1 MIEEKRMKKN
11 VVLLLLAFMAVTA
24 FFGVSSAIALTI
36 GGTVRQPLNLS
47 LDDLARLESG
57 TVRLNEVTSDNQFR
71 GVFTY
76 RGVPL
81 RALLDLASIQKEETA
96 FSKAVDLAI
105 IVRNSAGKT
114 TVLSWGEIFYRNP
127 AELMIAFSATPV
139 MPQRTCSGCHQPS
152 FYEPVMNQL
161 KRKVGFPKLVVANDF
176 FTDRSLEDVV
186 HIEVVNLKQKTEKK
200 KMEKL
205 FSPKFTVIGSN
216 GKSLE
221 ISDLSGYRH
230 FEASSKHV
238 GDGRG
243 YHGWKRFGGVSLR
256 ELIDK
261 ADVAKDMDAAILV
274 SSVDGYRSLISYGE
288 LFMAPNGDRIMIAD
302 KVGNEP
308 LKEDG
313 KFALVVPDDTSA
325 DRMVKAVDRI
335 EVVSLKTKPKVYVIG
350 MGCADTSLI
359 TLEAISY
366 LGKADVFVTPADLAA
381 RFSKYMGDKPVLFD
395 PLLNAEPMF
404 RKNNPNLSGTE
415 VKDKLEKQ
423 RAADGKK
430 IADALNAGKS
440 VALLE
445 YGDPTI
451 YGAWQFWLE
460 NNYKGGVEIVPGI
473 SAFNAANAMIG
484 KHLGCNGSIV
494 LTVPRGLTANEG
506 MLKAVA
512 ANGDTIAVFIGL
524 KELKT
529 LIPLLQKYYPP
540 ATPVDVAYK
549 AGYSDG
555 EHLVKTTLNDV
566 LTAIE
571 KEPEH
576 HLGMIYVGPCLK

>member
-1 MIEEKRMKKN
+1 MKRI
-11 VVLLLLAFMAVTA
+11 VVFLFLVLLVLMAPFGAF
-24 FFGVSSAIALTI
+24 SATALTV

-47 LDDLARLESG
+47 VDDLAKFESVA
-57 TVRLNEVTSDNQFR
+57 VRLNEVTSDNQFH
-71 GVFTY
+71 GVFLY

-81 RALLDLASIQKEETA
+81 RAILDLASVQKEETG
-96 FSKAVDLAI
+96 FSKAIDLAV
-105 IVRNSAGKT
+105 IVRNSEGKT
-114 TVLSWGEIFYRNP
+114 TVLSWGEVFYRNP
-127 AELMIAFSATPV
+127 ADLMIAFSATPV
-139 MPQRTCSGCHQPS
+139 MPHHTCSGCHQPS

-186 HIEVVNLKQKTEKK
+186 HIEVVNLTQKSEKK

-205 FSPKFTVIGSN
+205 FSPGFTVKGGN

-256 ELIDK
+256 ELLGK
-261 ADVAKDMDAAILV
+261 LEVAQDMNTAILI

-288 LFMAPNGDRIMIAD
+288 LFLAPNGERIMIAD
-302 KVGNEP
+302 KVGGEP
-308 LKEDG
+308 LQENG

-325 DRMVKAVDRI
+325 DRMVKAVARI
-335 EVVSLKTKPKVYVIG
+335 EVVSPKTKPKVYVIG
-350 MGCADTSLI
+350 MGCGDTSLI
-359 TLEAISY
+359 TLETISC
-366 LGKADVFVTPADLAA
+366 LGKADVFVAPADIAE
-381 RFSKYMGDKPVLFD
+381 RFSKYMGNKPVLFD

-404 RKNNPNLSGTE
+404 RKNNPNLSDAE
-415 VKDKLEKQ
+415 IKDKLQKQ
-423 RAADGKK
+423 RAADAKK
-430 IADALNAGKS
+430 ISDTISQGKS
-440 VALLE
+440 IALLE

-451 YGAWQFWLE
+451 YGAWQHWLE
-460 NNYKGGVEIVPGI
+460 ESFKGEIEIVPGI

-484 KHLGCNGSIV
+484 KPMGCNGSIV

-506 MLKAVA
+506 MIKAVA

-524 KELKT
+524 RELKT
-529 LIPLLQKYYPP
+529 LVPLLQKYYPP
-540 ATPVDVAYK
+540 ATPVNVAYK

-555 EHLVKTTLNDV
+555 THLVKTTLNDV
-566 LTAIE
+566 LAAVE
-571 KEPEH
+571 KEKEH